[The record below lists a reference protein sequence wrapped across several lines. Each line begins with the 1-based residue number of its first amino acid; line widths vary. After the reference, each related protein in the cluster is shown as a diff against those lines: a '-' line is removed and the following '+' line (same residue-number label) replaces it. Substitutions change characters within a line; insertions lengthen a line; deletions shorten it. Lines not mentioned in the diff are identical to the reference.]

1 MLLAP
6 WLFRTNAG
14 LLTQSFRTFA
24 VKTKPADDVEEAEIF
39 TEGGSQAE
47 GQRIRSIEKE

>member
-6 WLFRTNAG
+6 WLFRNPAG
-14 LLTQSFRTFA
+14 LMTQSFRTFA
-24 VKTKPADDVEEAEIF
+24 VKTKPAEDVEEAEIF
-39 TEGGSQAE
+39 TEGSTQAD